1 MIFNQNKLWVG
12 VLFGLAVPFVGYA
25 ILLIIYEQLDAM
37 GATSSVGFSENFRER
52 TLGVI
57 AICLNLIPINIFQR
71 KRFGE
76 TVRGLAIV
84 TVLYAIGWVI
94 YYGSSFFN

>member
-12 VLFGLAVPFVGYA
+12 LLIGLAVPFVGYA
-25 ILLIIYEQLDAM
+25 LLLIVYEQLDALN
-37 GATSSVGFSENFRER
+37 ATSSIGFSDNFRER
-52 TLGVI
+52 TIGVV

-71 KRFGE
+71 RRSGE
-76 TVRGLAIV
+76 SVRGLAIV

-94 YYGSSFFN
+94 YYGAFIFN

>member
-12 VLFGLAVPFVGYA
+12 LLIGLVVPFVGYA
-25 ILLIIYEQLDAM
+25 ILLIIYDQLDAM
-37 GATSSVGFSENFRER
+37 GATSSIGFSDNFRQR

-76 TVRGLAIV
+76 SLRGLALV

-94 YYGSSFFN
+94 YYSSSFFK